1 MAAHAGMILAVM
13 ALVFAAARG
22 LRVTTELSMLL
33 AALAGF
39 LVHGAGYSEIPR
51 HIVEGAFTYFD
62 VTLIFISAT
71 LFMNLLKEAG
81 GVTLIIRGILRRF
94 HRQRVL
100 TLVLLTLILLVPGA
114 FTGAG
119 SVTVLIVG
127 AMVGTVLRYMGVPK
141 TNVVAIVFLCAAM
154 SAAAPPVN
162 LWAMMTA
169 AGSNMP
175 YVGFF
180 LPLGVITL
188 IGALFSMFFL
198 GWRGTP
204 PDVAQVMRELPAPPA
219 GLSGWKVA
227 SPFVV
232 LLALMI
238 AGRIWPWSV
247 PVFGLPLLFMIS
259 AGVVL
264 LITPVRLPILR
275 VTSDTIRGLLPL
287 IGVMVVVGILVQSMA
302 LTGAR
307 GLISLSV
314 VILPLAAIYAMLFLI
329 LPFSEGLLQYA
340 VGPLLG
346 VPLILLFNMKGLNPI
361 IALAGMAT
369 MWPIG
374 DMLPPTTVV
383 GRAAVM
389 VLGYDGS
396 YYREFVRACLVPAIV
411 ILALGTAYV
420 MFSNQLAFLVR

>member
-1 MAAHAGMILAVM
+1 M
-13 ALVFAAARG
+13 F
-22 LRVTTELSMLL
+22 L

-39 LVHGAGYSEIPR
+39 LTHGAGYPEVPR
-51 HIVEGAFTYFD
+51 HIVDGAFTYFD

-81 GVTLIIRGILRRF
+81 GISFIIRGILRRF
-94 HRQRVL
+94 HGQRAL

-114 FTGAG
+114 LTGAG

-127 AMVGTVLRYMGVPK
+127 ALVGTVLRYMGVST

-188 IGALFSMFFL
+188 AGALFSMFYL

-204 PDVAQVMRELPAPPA
+204 PDVERVMRELPQPPA
-219 GLSGWKVA
+219 GLQGWRVA
-227 SPFVV
+227 APFAVFLI
-232 LLALMI
+232 LLV

-247 PVFGLPLLFMIS
+247 PIFGLPLLFMIS

-264 LITPVRLPILR
+264 LISPIRLPVLR
-275 VTSDTIRGLLPL
+275 VTSETIRQLLPL

-314 VILPLAAIYAMLFLI
+314 VVLPLSAIYALLFLI

-389 VLGYDGS
+389 VLGYEGA
-396 YYREFVRACLVPAIV
+396 YYRDFVRACLVPAMV
-411 ILALGTAYV
+411 ILALGSAYV
-420 MFSNQLAFLVR
+420 VFSNHLAFLVR